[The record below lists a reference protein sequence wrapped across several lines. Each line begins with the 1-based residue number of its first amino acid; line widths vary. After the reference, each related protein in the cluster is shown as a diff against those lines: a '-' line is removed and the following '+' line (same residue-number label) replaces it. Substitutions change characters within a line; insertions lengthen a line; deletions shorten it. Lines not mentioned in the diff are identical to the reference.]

1 MASINIMVVDDQKL
15 VRMGLMRLLGD
26 MPDFTIV
33 AEAECGEQAL
43 DTVEKMAEENFLPDV
58 VLMDLRMPGIGGL
71 EATRKLLRRFSAIK
85 VVAVTAC
92 NDQPFPQRCL
102 ESGATAV
109 VTKDASAEE
118 MVKAIKMAVNGK
130 RYLSQQIA
138 QDMALKALDVNDGN
152 NGLSPFESLSE
163 RELQIAMMT
172 MAGVK
177 TNHMASQ
184 LALSPKSI
192 STYRYR
198 MFEKLNISSNMELA
212 LLASRHGLL
221 EIHDRSQS

>member
-1 MASINIMVVDDQKL
+1 MANINIMVVDDQQL

-33 AEAECGEQAL
+33 GEAECGEEAL
-43 DTVEKMAEENFLPDV
+43 ETVEAMAEDSVMPDV

-71 EATRKLLRRFSAIK
+71 EATRKLRRRFTDVK
-85 VVAVTAC
+85 VVAVTGC
-92 NDQPFPQRCL
+92 DDHPFPQRCL

-109 VTKDASAEE
+109 VTKDASMEE
-118 MVKAIKMAVNGK
+118 MAKAIKMAVAGK

-138 QDMALKALDVNDGN
+138 QNMALKTLEEKNAKCME
-152 NGLSPFESLSE
+152 SPFEILSE
-163 RELQIAMMT
+163 RELQIALMIMGGARVRD
-172 MAGVK
+172 MAK
-177 TNHMASQ
+177 Q

-198 MFEKLNISSNMELA
+198 MFEKLKIGSNMELA
-212 LLASRHGLL
+212 LLATRHGLL
-221 EIHDRSQS
+221 EIHDRP

>member
-1 MASINIMVVDDQKL
+1 MANINIMVVDDQQL

-26 MPDFTIV
+26 MPGFTIV
-33 AEAECGEQAL
+33 GEAECGEQAL
-43 DTVEKMAEENFLPDV
+43 EAVEKMVEHSAAPDV

-71 EATRKLLRRFSAIK
+71 EATRKLLRRFSGVK
-85 VVAVTAC
+85 VVAVTGC
-92 NDQPFPQRCL
+92 DDHPFPQRCL

-109 VTKDASAEE
+109 VTKDASMEE
-118 MVKAIKMAVNGK
+118 MAKAIKMAVAGK

-138 QDMALKALDVNDGN
+138 QDMALKTLEVTDEQCTG
-152 NGLSPFESLSE
+152 SPFEVLSE
-163 RELQIAMMT
+163 RELQIAIMI
-172 MAGVK
+172 MARVK
-177 TNHMASQ
+177 TNDMAEK

-212 LLASRHGLL
+212 LLATRHGLL
-221 EIHDRSQS
+221 EVHDRA